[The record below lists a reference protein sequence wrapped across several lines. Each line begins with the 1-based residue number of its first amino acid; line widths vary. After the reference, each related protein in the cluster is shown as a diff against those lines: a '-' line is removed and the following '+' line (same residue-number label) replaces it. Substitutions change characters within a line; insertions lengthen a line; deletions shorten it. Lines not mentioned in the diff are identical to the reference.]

1 MHTEQ
6 SVESYAL
13 LNARAA
19 YTLPLRK
26 FPAHNSQNSQNNQNN
41 HNTPTLTLFVKGE
54 NLTATSYQISYGFPM
69 PRATVLAGLT
79 LHF

>member
-13 LNARAA
+13 LNARAT

-26 FPAHNSQNSQNNQNN
+26 SP
-41 HNTPTLTLFVKGE
+41 PL
-54 NLTATSYQISYGFPM
+54 
-69 PRATVLAGLT
+69 
-79 LHF
+79 